1 QQRAHRYKAY
11 RTQCVGPHRDSLSER
26 RPALQQ
32 RSCRE
37 WVGGVQGVSSWR
49 ISWHHNDSIM
59 DGQDNPAS
67 RDRPPSQQPTV
78 VPTNPEAY
86 LGKVHL
92 FETTETIAVA
102 DYRQEVC

>member
-1 QQRAHRYKAY
+1 
-11 RTQCVGPHRDSLSER
+11 
-26 RPALQQ
+26 
-32 RSCRE
+32 
-37 WVGGVQGVSSWR
+37 
-49 ISWHHNDSIM
+49 M